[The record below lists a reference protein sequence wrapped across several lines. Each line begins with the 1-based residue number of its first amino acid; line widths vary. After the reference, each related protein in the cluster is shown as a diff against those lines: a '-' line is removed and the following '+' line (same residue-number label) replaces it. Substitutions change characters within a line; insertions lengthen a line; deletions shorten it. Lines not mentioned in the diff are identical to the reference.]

1 MRSAYPW
8 LRHQALLIL
17 LLTIAIV
24 LGMLTPY
31 FWTTANV
38 VNIFEQAAIP
48 TILALGMCFVIGS
61 GQIDLSVG
69 STLALAALVFGEV
82 ANQSESLSAGVAA
95 AITLGAACGTLNG
108 VFSAWM
114 PSFVVTL
121 ATMASYRGLALA
133 FSDENAVVLSMTPPD
148 LARFGIPWLSVLA
161 LIATVAA
168 LFVVRRTKFGLR
180 VLASGS
186 NELAAWN
193 LGLDVRK
200 IRAAAFAIS
209 GGAAGLGGALL
220 TLRLGGARPSAG
232 VGYELDAIAAA
243 IVGGAALSGGRVSI
257 IGTLGATL
265 LFSIIRNSLTLLDVT
280 AALQQVFIGAILI
293 IVVLTRNIGLRT
305 LGSDA
310 ASR

>member
-1 MRSAYPW
+1 MSALVW
-8 LRHQALLIL
+8 LRRQALLVL
-17 LLTIAIV
+17 LLAIAV
-24 LGMLTPY
+24 AMGVMTPY
-31 FWTTANV
+31 FWTTANII
-38 VNIFEQAAIP
+38 NIFEQAAIP

-82 ANQSESLSAGVAA
+82 ANQSGSVSAGIVAA
-95 AITLGAACGTLNG
+95 IMVGGACGTLNG
-108 VFSAWM
+108 VFSAWI
-114 PSFVVTL
+114 PSFIVTL

-148 LARFGIPWLSVLA
+148 LARFGIPWLTVIALA
-161 LIATVAA
+161 VTAAA
-168 LFVVRRTKFGLR
+168 LFIVRRTRFGLR
-180 VLASGS
+180 MLASGS

-200 IRAAAFAIS
+200 IRGAAFAIS
-209 GGAAGLGGALL
+209 GAAAGLGGALL
-220 TLRLGGARPSAG
+220 TLRIGGARPSAG

-243 IVGGAALSGGRVSI
+243 IVGGAALSGGRVSV
-257 IGTLGATL
+257 IGTLAATL

-293 IVVLTRNIGLRT
+293 TVVLTRNVGLRT
-305 LGSDA
+305 LRGEG

>member
-1 MRSAYPW
+1 MSALIW
-8 LRHQALLIL
+8 LRRHALLIL
-17 LLTIAIV
+17 LLAV
-24 LGMLTPY
+24 AVAMGVMTPY
-31 FWTTANV
+31 FWTTANII
-38 VNIFEQAAIP
+38 NIFEQAAIP

-82 ANQSESLSAGVAA
+82 ANQSESLGAGIVA
-95 AITLGAACGTLNG
+95 AITVGVACGTLNG
-108 VFSAWM
+108 VFSAWI
-114 PSFVVTL
+114 PSFIVTL

-148 LARFGIPWLSVLA
+148 LARFGVPWLTVIALA
-161 LIATVAA
+161 VTAAA

-180 VLASGS
+180 MLASGS

-200 IRAAAFAIS
+200 IRGAAFAIS
-209 GGAAGLGGALL
+209 GAAAGLGGALL
-220 TLRLGGARPSAG
+220 TLRIGGARPSAG

-257 IGTLGATL
+257 IGTLAATL

-293 IVVLTRNIGLRT
+293 TVVLTRNVGLRR
-305 LGSDA
+305 LSGIG

>member
-1 MRSAYPW
+1 VSALVW
-8 LRHQALLIL
+8 LRRQALLVL
-17 LLTIAIV
+17 LLAIAV
-24 LGMLTPY
+24 AMGVMTPY
-31 FWTTANV
+31 FWTTANII
-38 VNIFEQAAIP
+38 NIFEQAAIP

-82 ANQSESLSAGVAA
+82 ANQSGSVSAGIVAA
-95 AITLGAACGTLNG
+95 IMVGGACGTLNG
-108 VFSAWM
+108 VFSAWI
-114 PSFVVTL
+114 PSFIVTL

-148 LARFGIPWLSVLA
+148 LARFGIPWLTVIALA
-161 LIATVAA
+161 VTAAA
-168 LFVVRRTKFGLR
+168 LFIVRRTRFGLR
-180 VLASGS
+180 MLASGS

-200 IRAAAFAIS
+200 IRGAAFAIS
-209 GGAAGLGGALL
+209 GAAAGLGGALL
-220 TLRLGGARPSAG
+220 TLRIGGARPSAG

-243 IVGGAALSGGRVSI
+243 IVGGAALSGGRVSV
-257 IGTLGATL
+257 IGTLAATL

-293 IVVLTRNIGLRT
+293 TVVLTRNVGLRT
-305 LGSDA
+305 LRGEG